1 MANNAFYPR
10 YSQISDITN
19 DVQATITFTE
29 EHDFTPGEVVSFRVG
44 PQFGMNEINNK
55 KARVLIT
62 TDDSITVGLNSQ
74 YWTPFTLANLN
85 QPGTSPTIC
94 VPSASSVVPFQE
106 NPSVNLEDSFDN
118 RRV

>member
-1 MANNAFYPR
+1 VANNVFYPR

-44 PQFGMNEINNK
+44 PQFGMNEINTK
-55 KARVLIT
+55 KSRVLIVT
-62 TDDSITVGLNSQ
+62 EDSITVNINSQ
-74 YWTPFTLANLN
+74 FWTPFTLANLN
-85 QPGTSPTIC
+85 EPGTSPPIC
-94 VPSASSVVPFQE
+94 VPSTSSVIPFQE
-106 NPSVNLEDSFDN
+106 NPSVNIEDSFDN